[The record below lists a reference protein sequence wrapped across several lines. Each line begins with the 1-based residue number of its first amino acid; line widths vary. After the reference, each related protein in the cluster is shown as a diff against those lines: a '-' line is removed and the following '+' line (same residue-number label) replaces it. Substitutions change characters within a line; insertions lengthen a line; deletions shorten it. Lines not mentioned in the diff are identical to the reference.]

1 MKGTE
6 FSTILPSPA
15 TLQVAVT
22 DLFPELE
29 TPTPVVDLD
38 RLAANIARAARYAA
52 DHGLGLRPH
61 IKTHKSPRLAA
72 EQLGAGAVGLTCATP
87 YEAEVMSSVGND
99 LLLAYPPVGA
109 LRARRVAEL
118 PGHVRLTVA
127 LDSAAAVDDLA
138 AAARAADR
146 EIGVYVELDLGMHRV
161 GLPAVDDAIALA
173 RRVRDASPLRFAGVA
188 FYPGHIREEVD
199 SQDAKLTA
207 LGRALGEALARFD
220 AAGLHPAAVSGGS
233 TPTMWRTH
241 ELPGVTEFRP
251 GTYIF
256 NDRTTA
262 EIGACTWDDCAL
274 TVLATVVST
283 AVPGQAV
290 IDAGTK
296 ALGREP
302 LRAGAGDGG
311 FGSLQ
316 ERPEVVVKSM
326 SEEHGIL
333 DLSDTHWRP
342 RVGERVRVVPNHV
355 CIVVHLNDLVYGVR
369 GVQVET
375 SWPVAARGRG
385 YHALPERAMG
395 DAEQRLTRVDAQAPT
410 STGRAAVR
418 G

>member
-1 MKGTE
+1 M
-6 FSTILPSPA
+6 S
-15 TLQVAVT
+15 

-29 TPTPVVDLD
+29 TPAPVVDLD
-38 RLAANIARAARYAA
+38 ILSANIERAARYAA
-52 DHGLGLRPH
+52 EHRLGLRPH

-72 EQLGAGAVGLTCATP
+72 EQLRAGAVGLTCATP
-87 YEAEVMSSVGND
+87 FEAEVMSAVADD

-109 LRARRVAEL
+109 PRARRVAEL
-118 PGHVRLTVA
+118 PAHVRLTVA

-146 EIGVYVELDLGMHRV
+146 EVAVYVELDLGMHRV
-161 GLPAVDDAIALA
+161 GVPVVEDAIALA
-173 RRVRDASPLRFAGVA
+173 RRVRAARPLRFAGIA
-188 FYPGHIREEVD
+188 FYPGHIREEVG
-199 SQDAKLTA
+199 SQDAKLA
-207 LGRALGEALARFD
+207 SLGEALGEALARFD
-220 AAGLHPAAVSGGS
+220 AAGLQAMAVSGGS

-262 EIGACTWDDCAL
+262 EIGACRWEECAF

-290 IDAGTK
+290 IDAGSK

-302 LRAGAGDGG
+302 LRAASSEGG
-311 FGSLQ
+311 FGSVL
-316 ERPEVVVKSM
+316 EHPEVVVKGM

-333 DLSDTHWRP
+333 DLSNTRWKP
-342 RVGERVRVVPNHV
+342 QVGERVRVIPNHV

-369 GVQVET
+369 GRRIET

-385 YHALPERAMG
+385 YRPVSETASDVGPR
-395 DAEQRLTRVDAQAPT
+395 RLTTTSAHAPT
-410 STGRAAVR
+410 STGRDTVR

>member
-1 MKGTE
+1 M
-6 FSTILPSPA
+6 
-15 TLQVAVT
+15 T
-22 DLFPELE
+22 DLFSELE
-29 TPTPVVDLD
+29 TPAPVVDLD
-38 RLAANIARAARYAA
+38 RLAANIDRAARYAA
-52 DHGLGLRPH
+52 DHQLALRPH

-72 EQLGAGAVGLTCATP
+72 EQLRAGAVGLTCATP
-87 YEAEVMSSVGND
+87 FEAEVMSTVGDD
-99 LLLAYPPVGA
+99 LLLAYPPVGP
-109 LRARRVAEL
+109 LRARRIAEL
-118 PGHVRLTVA
+118 PEHVRLTVA

-138 AAARAADR
+138 TAARAADR
-146 EIGVYVELDLGMHRV
+146 EVGVYVELDLGMHRV

-173 RRVRDASPLRFAGVA
+173 RRVRDARPLRFAGIA

-199 SQDAKLTA
+199 SQDAKLESLGAA
-207 LGRALGEALARFD
+207 LADVLARFD
-220 AAGLHPAAVSGGS
+220 AAGLHASVVSGGS

-262 EIGACTWDDCAL
+262 EIGACAWEDCAL

-302 LRAGAGDGG
+302 LRAATGDGG
-311 FGSLQ
+311 FGSLL
-316 ERPEVVVKSM
+316 EHPEVVVKSM

-333 DLSDTHWRP
+333 DLSATAWRP
-342 RVGERVRVVPNHV
+342 RVGERVRVIPNHV

-369 GVQVET
+369 GPRVET

-385 YHALPERAMG
+385 YHAVPERATG
-395 DAEQRLTRVDAQAPT
+395 DAARRLTTTGAQAPT
-410 STGRAAVR
+410 STGRDTVR